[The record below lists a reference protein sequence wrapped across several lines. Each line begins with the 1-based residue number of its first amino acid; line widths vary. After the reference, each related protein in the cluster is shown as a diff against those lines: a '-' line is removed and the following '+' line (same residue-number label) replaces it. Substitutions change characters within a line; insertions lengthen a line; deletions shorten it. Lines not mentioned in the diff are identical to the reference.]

1 MISSYLWEKDLIIT
15 TIIPPPSIIQQQKF
29 VPVILKLKYVYNI
42 WQQIFIDFPKAKK
55 FTLGTKIDQTLLST
69 IEYGFLASYASVDRK
84 ILLIEK
90 TEALLDLLKLF
101 LMLSWEIK
109 AIKTS
114 EYVKISEPL
123 LEIGRMLGGWK
134 KSIQQKTPDLKNRKK
149 N

>member
-1 MISSYLWEKDLIIT
+1 M
-15 TIIPPPSIIQQQKF
+15 
-29 VPVILKLKYVYNI
+29 KLKYVYNI